1 MKRVVNYFV
10 ERELLGISLIL
21 LFALLLF
28 LSPQLI
34 QGGYFAP
41 SDIIR
46 VLGGPFAND
55 FRPHNSLLSDVL
67 VQFVPW
73 FKASREIYAG
83 GSIPLWNIYS
93 GGGLPLMANMQSQV
107 FWPLSIFIY
116 LFNFKLGL
124 LLYAAGKLFLTGF
137 FSYLFLKEIRLS
149 KAVALIGAV
158 AFMFVGFNFVWL
170 MWPHTNAVFLMPLG
184 FYLVERYFRTFER
197 SLPLWFSLAFVL
209 GFFGGHP
216 ETFFHVV
223 FVVGLFFI
231 FKLITCGA
239 SLPELG
245 KHFGR
250 WLGAIVLGV
259 GMSAIL
265 LLPFMEYLQLSQAL
279 VDRTGHV
286 NQYYLPHFALIL
298 NFIPDLF
305 GNPAIGDRYYAFG
318 PNLNY
323 NESVMGYVGISLL
336 FLAFYAAIRL
346 WRQRLVGFFV
356 FMAALCVAVS
366 YHFPVI
372 FDLITKLPGFDAGAN
387 HRLMLMFGFA
397 VMVLGCIGLQQL
409 TEATNNKRSLAITS
423 LIFAAL
429 ALGLFWL
436 ARTSL
441 AEYLLPGRNME
452 RVVLWQNIMAGVFAL
467 NFAALLVLVW
477 RVENKAWLY
486 GLGVLIFLET
496 GAHAAI
502 YNTASSAENFYP
514 EVPVVQY
521 LEKEFPNG
529 YYKTLAEGT
538 MLAPNLASWYG
549 FNSINDNDAMGI
561 SNYTPLKKAVGE
573 YKSNWE
579 VFAGRDVN
587 ADALAF
593 LGGKYLVVNNSS
605 VPEVENRYPN
615 RFSVGYQ
622 DERVTVLTQPA
633 LPRAY
638 FIATTG
644 SELEAKLKALQQNP
658 DLAQIQ
664 TVESYELD
672 RNGDES
678 IKITTAT
685 DGFLVLNENYYP
697 GWVATNNGKDVIIEN
712 SYGLRAIPLN
722 AGTHEL
728 ETSYQPKTFRSGAI
742 ISLASLLV
750 WLGLLV
756 AIRRPKTAR

>member
-1 MKRVVNYFV
+1 MKRLVNYLA
-10 ERELLGISLIL
+10 ERELLGVSVV
-21 LFALLLF
+21 LLLSLLVF
-28 LSPQLI
+28 LAPQLL

-73 FKASREIYAG
+73 FKVSREILAD
-83 GSIPLWNIYS
+83 GSMPLWNIYS
-93 GGGLPLMANMQSQV
+93 GGGLPLMANMQAQT
-107 FWPLSIFIY
+107 FWPLSLFIY

-149 KAVALIGAV
+149 KAVALIGAI
-158 AFMFVGFNFVWL
+158 ALMFVGFNFVWL

-184 FYLVERYFRTFER
+184 FYLVERYFRTEETR
-197 SLPLWFSLAFVL
+197 LPIWFALAFAL

-223 FVVGLFFI
+223 FVVALFFI
-231 FKLITCGA
+231 YKLAVTWVNA
-239 SLPELG
+239 TAAL

-250 WLGAIVLGV
+250 WAGAVILGV
-259 GMSAIL
+259 GLSAIL
-265 LLPFMEYLQLSQAL
+265 LLPFAEYLQLSQAL

-323 NESVMGYVGISLL
+323 NESVMGYVGVTFL
-336 FLAFYAAIRL
+336 FLAFFACIRL
-346 WRQRLVGFFV
+346 WKQRLVGFFI
-356 FMAALCVAVS
+356 FMAALCAAVS

-397 VMVLGCIGLQQL
+397 VVVLGCIGLQHL
-409 TEATNNKRSLAITS
+409 IEASDKKRSLAITAG
-423 LIFAAL
+423 IFVVV

-441 AEYLLPGRNME
+441 SEYLLPGRTIE
-452 RVVLWQNIMAGVFAL
+452 RVILWQNLMAGVFGL
-467 NFAALLVLVW
+467 NVTALLILVW
-477 RVENKAWLY
+477 RIEKRAWLY
-486 GLGVLIFLET
+486 ALGILIFLET
-496 GAHAAI
+496 GAHASI
-502 YNTASSAENFYP
+502 YNTASSKENFYP

-538 MLAPNLASWYG
+538 MLAPNLGSWYG
-549 FNSINDNDAMGI
+549 FNTISDNDAVGI

-579 VFAGRDVN
+579 VFDGREIN

-593 LGGKYLVVNNSS
+593 LGGKYLVVNNGS
-605 VPEVENRYPN
+605 VPIIESRYPG
-615 RFSVGYQ
+615 RFSSGYQ
-622 DERVTVLTQPA
+622 DNRVTVLTQPA

-638 FIATTG
+638 FVAATQA
-644 SELEAKLKALQQNP
+644 ELETKLKALQLSPN
-658 DLAQIQ
+658 LAE
-664 TVESYELD
+664 VHAAESYVLEK
-672 RNGDES
+672 NGDES
-678 IKITTAT
+678 IKITTPSN
-685 DGFLVLNENYYP
+685 GYLVLNENYYP
-697 GWVATNNGKDVIIEN
+697 GWVATDNGQAVTIEN
-712 SYGLRAIPLN
+712 AYGLRAIPLT
-722 AGTHEL
+722 AGTHSL
-728 ETSYQPKTFRSGAI
+728 ETSYQPKSFRYGAI
-742 ISLASLLV
+742 ISLVSLLAWV
-750 WLGLLV
+750 GLLFV
-756 AIRRPKTAR
+756 SRRRTS